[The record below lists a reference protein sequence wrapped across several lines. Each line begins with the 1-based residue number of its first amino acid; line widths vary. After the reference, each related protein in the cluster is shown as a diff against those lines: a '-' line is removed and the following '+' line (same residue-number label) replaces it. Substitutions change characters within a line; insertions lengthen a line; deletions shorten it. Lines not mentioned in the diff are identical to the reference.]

1 MTRILAI
8 TFLAVA
14 FLGCRD
20 ETSTGPHGGLT
31 GIYVLRSVNGV
42 PVPAAANG
50 SGLTDFTI
58 IADTIRVY
66 RDGYATE
73 VVVTSR
79 PGIEGV
85 QRVDQELQLSWGEG
99 YVTFDAE
106 YRCRDALGVTL
117 ASCIAPPH
125 HSGLRSSFDL
135 TFTYSVMYRVPMVFE
150 RVGPILPE

>member
-8 TFLAVA
+8 TLLAIV
-14 FLGCRD
+14 LGGCRD
-20 ETSTGPHGGLT
+20 NTPSGPHGGLT
-31 GIYVLRSVNGV
+31 GIYVLRSINGV
-42 PVPAAANG
+42 PLPTAGNG

-106 YRCRDALGVTL
+106 YPCRDALAAAL